1 MAKERKPQE
10 VIDGVRI
17 ARARKDSFS
26 FDREIISGRIFDMM
40 EQFERD
46 RHIEKNDRLQRY
58 AKFRQWTSS
67 KSWPWSDASDISLP
81 DITMQC
87 LRAQDSLHNAVMSA
101 RPPVVARPMDENSR
115 DAADNASKLI
125 DHQIFIDMPGEK
137 LIGDLAEEFVNDGVF
152 TVFVPWVKERR
163 EMSSTTIYG
172 TFPVGNDP
180 LAVFAPLIQTHFKD
194 RMIDAFPRDEQGWD
208 WIVNLAD
215 GAMAEVA
222 FFTREEDGKVELV
235 ASEFVTT
242 FDGPRPMAKEWQD
255 VFYPVRSTNLQA
267 PSPSNPGGAAMV
279 GLRDFPT
286 LDEIVRLQKS
296 GFYDLM
302 TDNDLTNLRTLGRE
316 RIDEEIEEQV
326 DAMQGVQE
334 QSQPRVRDED
344 LDLTRTFTRFLI
356 FDTYDI
362 DGDGLAEDVV
372 WWWIKETKTVVRG
385 KLMTEVWPLNPP
397 RRPLAEA
404 AFIPVKGRRAGISQI
419 ELTEGLHDAMKII
432 LDQSIDAGTLTNAP
446 FFFYRPAGALQP
458 TNINLEPGEG
468 YPLGDPKNDV
478 FFPNIQ
484 SNNQAWSLN
493 LVGLFTNMQERTTM
507 QGDFQLGRV
516 PPGRSSALRTVSGM
530 AMLQNQGEA
539 RPERILRRFFTGLT
553 DMFEIIHAL
562 NRVFLP
568 PEKSIIITG
577 IKDRSED
584 PYLKLEGPGALDGN
598 FVFAFD
604 SNVFNSSRQAL
615 QEGLGTMI
623 QTLLT
628 PFNIQTGIVSP
639 EDAYRLQRDF
649 AKAQG
654 QDPDNYL
661 SPPTPEAMLPRL
673 FAEDALT
680 LILQGLF
687 PSGVPAEPGGAQE
700 HMAKIQ
706 AFMETDQFGAF
717 KEANLQ
723 LLREYLQRL
732 QLRTVQEARQ
742 QALLQSLQGRGGNGA
757 GQPVGRPP
765 EGGQLDPTQAPT
777 ATQEGQLIDQTLPG
791 PNSGLP
797 GDFQ

>member
-10 VIDGVRI
+10 VIDGVRV

-26 FDREIISGRIFDMM
+26 FDREVIAGRIFDMM
-40 EQFERD
+40 EMFERD

-58 AKFRQWTSS
+58 AKFRQWTAG
-67 KSWPWSDASDISLP
+67 KSWPFTDASDVAIP
-81 DITMQC
+81 DITTQC

-101 RPPVVARPMDENSR
+101 RPPVVARPMDNKSR
-115 DAADNASKLI
+115 PAADNASKLI
-125 DHQIFIDMPGEK
+125 DHQLFIDMPGEK
-137 LIGDLAEEFVNDGVF
+137 LIGDIAEEFVNDGVF
-152 TVFVPWVKERR
+152 TVFIPWVKERR

-172 TFPVGNDP
+172 QYPQGSDP
-180 LAVFAPLIQTHFKD
+180 FAVFPPLIQTHFKT
-194 RMIDAFPRDEQGWD
+194 RMIDAFPKGEEGWD
-208 WIVNLAD
+208 WVVNLAD
-215 GAMAEVA
+215 GATAEVA
-222 FFTREEDGKVELV
+222 FYTRPEDDKIELV
-235 ASEFVTT
+235 ATEFLTT
-242 FDGPRPMAKEWQD
+242 FDGPRPMAIEWDD
-255 VFYPVRSTNLQA
+255 VLYPARAANLQV

-279 GLRDFPT
+279 GLKSYPT

-302 TDNDLTNLRTLGRE
+302 TDDDLDRLRAVGRDL
-316 RIDEEIEEQV
+316 IDEEMKEQV
-326 DAMQGVQE
+326 DEFQGVTE

-344 LDLTRTFTRFLI
+344 LDLTRTFTRFLV
-356 FDTYDI
+356 FDIYDI

-372 WWWIKETKTVVRG
+372 WWYIKETKTVVRG
-385 KLMTEVWPLNPP
+385 KLMTEVWPLDPP

-404 AFIPVKGRRAGISQI
+404 AFIPVKGRRSGISQI
-419 ELTEGLHDAMKII
+419 ELLEGLHDAIKII

-458 TNINLEPGEG
+458 TNIALEPGEG

-568 PEKSIIITG
+568 PEKNIIVTG
-577 IKDRSED
+577 IKEKSED
-584 PYLKLEGPGALDGN
+584 PYLKIEGPAALDGS

-615 QEGLGTMI
+615 QESFGPMLDLINQFNVQSGIM
-623 QTLLT
+623 T
-628 PFNIQTGIVSP
+628 PET
-639 EDAYRLQRDF
+639 AYRLQRDF
-649 AKAQG
+649 VKALG
-654 QDPDNYL
+654 QDPDQYL
-661 SPPTPEAMLPRL
+661 NPPTPEAMLPRL
-673 FAEDALT
+673 FAEDALN
-680 LILQGLF
+680 LILQGLL
-687 PSGVPAEPGGAQE
+687 PTGVPAEAGGSQE
-700 HMAKIQ
+700 HMAKLQ
-706 AFMETDQFGAF
+706 EFTQTDQFGVF
-717 KEANLQ
+717 QDAN
-723 LLREYLQRL
+723 
-732 QLRTVQEARQ
+732 T
-742 QALLQSLQGRGGNGA
+742 ALLVEYMKRVQQRMMVEAQQQGLIQAAGQRGGNGA
-757 GQPVGRPP
+757 GGPVGRPP
-765 EGGQLDPTQAPT
+765 EGGQIDPTQQPT
-777 ATQEGQLIDQTLPG
+777 GTQDGQLADQTLPG

-797 GDFQ
+797 IDFQ